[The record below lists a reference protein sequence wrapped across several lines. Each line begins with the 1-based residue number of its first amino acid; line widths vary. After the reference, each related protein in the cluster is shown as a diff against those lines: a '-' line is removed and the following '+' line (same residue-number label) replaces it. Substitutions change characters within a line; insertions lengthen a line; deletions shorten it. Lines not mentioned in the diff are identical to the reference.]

1 MKKSEKNKLRDP
13 ELGQLRPYAS
23 EDNQGR
29 LEGVLVQGKTLS
41 VPRGEW
47 IVNTCRFED
56 CTFTGRFSSSDIMDA
71 EFDRCDFSN
80 ADFSGSSFLRV
91 KFSHCRL
98 VGADFSGGTFR
109 DVQISDSTGL
119 LANWNA
125 CSHSRVKF
133 SHSILKEASFND
145 SRTQHLEFCG
155 CDLTEAELFH
165 ISLNG
170 VDLSDSVIDGVISD
184 PESLKGCEVSFDQAA
199 SLIRLF
205 GLKVRA

>member
-13 ELGQLRPYAS
+13 EFTELRPYAS
-23 EDNQGR
+23 EDNKGR

-41 VPRGEW
+41 VSRGEW

-56 CTFTGRFSSSDIMDA
+56 CTFTGRFSPSDIMDA

-80 ADFSGSSFLRV
+80 ADFSG
-91 KFSHCRL
+91 
-98 VGADFSGGTFR
+98 GTFR
-109 DVQISDSTGL
+109 DVQICDSAGL

-125 CSHSRVKF
+125 CSHNRVKF

-155 CDLTEAELFH
+155 CDLTGAELFH

-170 VDLSDSVIDGVISD
+170 VDLSDSVINGVISD
-184 PESLKGCEVSFDQAA
+184 PESLQGCEVSFDQAA

-205 GLKVRA
+205 GLKVKA